1 MTYSPTWVNGTAGR
15 VVAGEDTVSLT
26 DAQELADAINRRRLI
41 AYQFERDFSSHI
53 YTDAPVRRSTI
64 ATETSPPFDA
74 FRPALTN
81 ILNPLVG
88 VLGGSPSTPS
98 AMDWLWPEAD
108 ADENKIIVS
117 GAGGVGDGE
126 VGLFQKLNGTTVWT
140 DSTLTPHQTRI
151 RAVHFNELRQ
161 AAEWIRRGRWEM
173 PIYFAAGIFSPLP
186 NTPWLTAAIANNGA
200 DELRALGYAV
210 VRIVENPP
218 RGPANFTARS
228 SSRLEITADTDCSV
242 GVYHCLRPVDF
253 IENLPTWNSYGSGS
267 WASPGGL
274 GSGDSTYIGSI
285 GLTAYIPGSLSGS
298 ALAGALT
305 AMATGA
311 AQNFLVRRSDTD
323 TDTIVI
329 SGQLTI
335 EFDLNSPPN

>member
-1 MTYSPTWVNGTAGR
+1 MA
-15 VVAGEDTVSLT
+15 AEHTVSLS
-26 DAQELADAINRRRLI
+26 DAQELAAAINRRRLI
-41 AYQFERDFSSHI
+41 AYQFEQDFSSHI
-53 YTDAPVRRSTI
+53 YSGAPVRASTV
-64 ATETSPPFDA
+64 ATESAPPFDA
-74 FRPALTN
+74 FRSSLTSV
-81 ILNPLVG
+81 LNPPTG
-88 VLGGSPSTPS
+88 TLGGSPPTPTD
-98 AMDWLWPEAD
+98 MCWLWPEAG
-108 ADENKIIVS
+108 ADENTIITP
-117 GAGGVGDGE
+117 GF
-126 VGLFQKLNGTTVWT
+126 LFYKLNGTSSWT
-140 DSTLTPHQTRI
+140 DPTLAPHQTRI

-161 AAEWIRRGRWEM
+161 ATEWIRRGRWEM
-173 PIYFAAGIFSPLP
+173 PIYFAAGILSLLP
-186 NTPWLTAAIANNGA
+186 NTPWLTTAIANNGS

-210 VRIVENPP
+210 VRSVENPP
-218 RGPANFTARS
+218 RGPVNVTARS
-228 SSRLEITADTDCSV
+228 SSKLEITADTDCSV

-253 IENLPTWNSYGSGS
+253 VENLPTWNSYGSGS
-267 WASPGGL
+267 WSSPGGL

-311 AQNFLVRRSDTD
+311 AENFLVRRSDTD